1 MKARKNIPL
10 TYFEV
15 TTLAAMLIFVE
26 SDIDIAIMEV
36 GLGGRL
42 DAVNIFDPEVSLIT
56 SVSIDHQ
63 EFLGDSIEKIFKE
76 KVGIFRE
83 NKNAIL
89 NFAVRKHL

>member
-1 MKARKNIPL
+1 M
-10 TYFEV
+10 

-89 NFAVRKHL
+89 NFDSQEAFIKKFKDSL

>member
-1 MKARKNIPL
+1 MKVIVNALFRVNEARKNIPL
-10 TYFEV
+10 TYFEM

-26 SDIDIAIMEV
+26 SDVDIAIMEV

-63 EFLGDSIEKIFKE
+63 EFSRRL
-76 KVGIFRE
+76 
-83 NKNAIL
+83 
-89 NFAVRKHL
+89 H